1 MNATKDTQSVLKVKT
16 LEKAL
21 YTQYSIDRQNEYL
34 LWLEKLN
41 EMDYNRRSRAF
52 FAHLKSKR
60 ENLKILVLFLIKMV
74 FFRQPWKEV

>member
-1 MNATKDTQSVLKVKT
+1 MNTTRDTLSILNVKN

-21 YTQYSIDRQNEYL
+21 YTQYSIDRQNDYL

-52 FAHLKSKR
+52 FAHLKSKVGET
-60 ENLKILVLFLIKMV
+60 ENFGAVQRIKISVCS
-74 FFRQPWKEV
+74 